1 MIVAFNLLDTA
12 GAVTRN
18 VPVVCPDGTDIV
30 AGTVTPAVSDDS
42 PTVNPAGGAGVV
54 IVTDPV
60 IVPPPYAGLGA
71 IENVVMLIALI
82 VNVAVAE
89 LAPAVPV
96 IVAEV
101 AVPVTAVLTLNVA
114 VVCPDAT
121 VTDGTPTV
129 AAAELDDRLT
139 FTPAAGALAER
150 VTVPV
155 DE

>member
-1 MIVAFNLLDTA
+1 VIW
-12 GAVTRN
+12 
-18 VPVVCPDGTDIV
+18 
-30 AGTVTPAVSDDS
+30 TV
-42 PTVNPAGGAGVV
+42 
-54 IVTDPV
+54 PV
-60 IVPPPYAGLGA
+60 IVPPPYAGLGE

-82 VNVAVAE
+82 VSVAVAE
-89 LAPAVPV
+89 LVPAAAV
-96 IVAEV
+96 IVADV
-101 AVPVTAVLTLNVA
+101 AVPVTAVDTLNVA
-114 VVCPDAT
+114 VVAPDGT